1 MSKIDLKR
9 YQIKDD
15 GKVYLRGTLA
25 QLLDKRD
32 IEYGEPVE
40 SDLPDT
46 INPLKF
52 LFDNLFRNNGV
63 LVKIKQSG
71 ITTNN
76 SYLKLLADLNY
87 VVPPEESALLYIEMI
102 PIIDK
107 VEYIEGKDIVNN
119 YSVLNTEEEAGFNF
133 RDHAVVSYNTAMC

>member
-25 QLLDKRD
+25 QILDKRN
-32 IEYGEPVE
+32 IEYGEPTVA
-40 SDLPDT
+40 DLPDN

-102 PIIDK
+102 PIVDK

-119 YSVLNTEEEAGFNF
+119 YSVLNTEEEADFNF